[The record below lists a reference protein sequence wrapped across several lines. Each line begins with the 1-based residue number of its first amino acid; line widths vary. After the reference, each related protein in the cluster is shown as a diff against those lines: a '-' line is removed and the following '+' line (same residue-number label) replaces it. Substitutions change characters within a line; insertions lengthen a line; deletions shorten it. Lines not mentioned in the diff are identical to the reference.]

1 MIDYRYACA
10 AVIVGIVLISLLVM
24 AWLAH
29 IAPEM
34 DD

>member
-10 AVIVGIVLISLLVM
+10 AVIVGIVLVSLLVM
-24 AWLAH
+24 AILAYN
-29 IAPEM
+29 APEM